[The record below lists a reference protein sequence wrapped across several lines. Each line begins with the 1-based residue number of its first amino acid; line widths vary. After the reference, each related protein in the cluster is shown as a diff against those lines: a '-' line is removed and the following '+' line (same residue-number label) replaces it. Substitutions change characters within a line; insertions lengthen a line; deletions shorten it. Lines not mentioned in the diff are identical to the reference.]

1 MSAIDS
7 QTHAASA
14 ATKVASSM
22 FATRPAPA
30 LSFAVARSSGL
41 IWTEAFGKADLE
53 FDVAATPEH
62 TFRLGSV
69 SKVLTSTA
77 AARLASRGVLDLDA
91 PISRWLPELPE
102 QHRATTVRQLLTH
115 RGGVRHYEPR
125 DFDVNGPGGAIHMR
139 IYPADADVL
148 ALFIEDPL
156 VAPPGS
162 TVSYTSFG
170 YTLASMV
177 MQAAAEV
184 GFRQLIDA
192 EIGRPLGLSS
202 LTTENPWALQP
213 ARARGYMSVMDLQLL
228 YGGVPE
234 SARPELTGGWANMPF
249 SNPAYCWAG
258 AGFTMT
264 PADTARFGA
273 AMLDGPGSRISAAE
287 RSLLFT
293 PMTEK
298 TPQSPPLGLGWR
310 IDTDGNGRL
319 RWHHAGATPGGRYSL
334 VVYPEL
340 DLAIAMAGNVMA
352 MPLDVGKASSDL
364 ADIFA

>member
-1 MSAIDS
+1 
-7 QTHAASA
+7 
-14 ATKVASSM
+14 M

-30 LSFAVARSSGL
+30 LSLAVARSNGV
-41 IWTEAFGKADLE
+41 IWAEAFGKADLE
-53 FDVAATPEH
+53 FDVAATPAH

-77 AARLASRGVLDLDA
+77 AARLALRGPLDLDA
-91 PISRWLPELPE
+91 PISRWLSDLPE
-102 QHRATTVRQLLTH
+102 QHRATTLRQLLTH

-125 DFDVNGPGGAIHMR
+125 DLDVNGHGGAIYMR
-139 IYPADADVL
+139 SYPTDRDVL

-156 VAPPGS
+156 VAAQGGTMLYS
-162 TVSYTSFG
+162 SFG

-177 MQAAAEV
+177 MQAATGTE
-184 GFRQLIDA
+184 FRQLIQA
-192 EIGRPLGLSS
+192 EIGRPFGLSS
-202 LTTENPWALQP
+202 LVEENPWTLQP
-213 ARARGYMSVMDLQLL
+213 ARASGYMNAADLQLL
-228 YGGVPE
+228 YGGIPE

-258 AGFTMT
+258 AGFMMT

-293 PMTEK
+293 PITEK

-310 IDTDGNGRL
+310 IDTDGN
-319 RWHHAGATPGGRYSL
+319 AGATPGGRYSL

-340 DLAIAMAGNVMA
+340 GLSIAMAGNVMA
-352 MPLDVGKASSDL
+352 MPLDVGKASLEL
-364 ADIFA
+364 ADVFT

>member
-1 MSAIDS
+1 
-7 QTHAASA
+7 
-14 ATKVASSM
+14 
-22 FATRPAPA
+22 
-30 LSFAVARSSGL
+30 
-41 IWTEAFGKADLE
+41 
-53 FDVAATPEH
+53 
-62 TFRLGSV
+62 
-69 SKVLTSTA
+69 
-77 AARLASRGVLDLDA
+77 
-91 PISRWLPELPE
+91 
-102 QHRATTVRQLLTH
+102 
-115 RGGVRHYEPR
+115 
-125 DFDVNGPGGAIHMR
+125 
-139 IYPADADVL
+139 
-148 ALFIEDPL
+148 
-156 VAPPGS
+156 
-162 TVSYTSFG
+162 
-170 YTLASMV
+170 
-177 MQAAAEV
+177 
-184 GFRQLIDA
+184 
-192 EIGRPLGLSS
+192 
-202 LTTENPWALQP
+202 
-213 ARARGYMSVMDLQLL
+213 
-228 YGGVPE
+228 
-234 SARPELTGGWANMPF
+234 MPF